1 MQLKVVFIYTVYI
14 YIYLFTCIYLFSLLF
29 LFILLQFPCQLLENV
44 PETVV
49 HVLISMMNVHLTE
62 NAAHSTVTAHVQLT
76 TVSKCCCHK
85 QPKSV
90 PQLPL

>member
-1 MQLKVVFIYTVYI
+1 MQFKVVFIYTVYI

-29 LFILLQFPCQLLENV
+29 LFILSQFPCQLLENV

-49 HVLISMMNVHLTE
+49 RVFISMMNVHPTG
-62 NAAHSTVTAHVQLT
+62 NAAHSTVTVHVQLT
-76 TVSKCCCHK
+76 TVSCSHK
-85 QPKSV
+85 HPKSV

>member
-29 LFILLQFPCQLLENV
+29 LFILSQFPCQLLENV

-49 HVLISMMNVHLTE
+49 HVLISMMNVQPTG
-62 NAAHSTVTAHVQLT
+62 NAAHSTTVTAHVQLT
-76 TVSKCCCHK
+76 TVSFCHK
-85 QPKSV
+85 HPKSV

>member
-1 MQLKVVFIYTVYI
+1 MQLKVVFIYTVYS

-49 HVLISMMNVHLTE
+49 RVLISMMNVHPTG
-62 NAAHSTVTAHVQLT
+62 NAAHSTTVTAHVQLT
-76 TVSKCCCHK
+76 TVSCCH
-85 QPKSV
+85 KSV